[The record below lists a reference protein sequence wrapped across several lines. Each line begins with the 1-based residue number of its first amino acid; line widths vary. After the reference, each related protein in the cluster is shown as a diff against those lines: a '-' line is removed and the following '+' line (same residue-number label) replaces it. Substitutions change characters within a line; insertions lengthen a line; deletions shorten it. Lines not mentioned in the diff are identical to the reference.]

1 MNKNNLLIQKYFEEH
16 SFIESNIRSFDN
28 FVDKGMQEAIKEI
41 EDVVPTI
48 IPQEMQD
55 FKIKFDK
62 VWVQK
67 PLLIEADGSKRDI
80 FPIEGRLRNLTYSG
94 PIHLQISTHI
104 DGVQRE
110 SFNTQ
115 IGKLP
120 IMLKSKYCHLS
131 GLKEQELIEKGEDPN
146 DPGGYFVLNGNER
159 VLITVEDL
167 ASNKLF
173 VEKASGPAKFLG
185 RVFSEKGSYRVPHIL
200 EQMKDGIIYLS
211 FTRFKRI
218 PIISIIKALGIV
230 KDSEISKWI
239 SEDRQYDDIYI
250 NLFDSINL
258 KSQAEAVDFISKKIG
273 IAQQD
278 E

>member
-48 IPQEMQD
+48 IPQEMHD

-173 VEKASGPAKFLG
+173 VEKAS
-185 RVFSEKGSYRVPHIL
+185 
-200 EQMKDGIIYLS
+200 
-211 FTRFKRI
+211 
-218 PIISIIKALGIV
+218 
-230 KDSEISKWI
+230 
-239 SEDRQYDDIYI
+239 
-250 NLFDSINL
+250 
-258 KSQAEAVDFISKKIG
+258 
-273 IAQQD
+273 
-278 E
+278 